1 MVVGGKKVNK
11 IVFSQILYTSVC
23 IYLLLFPYFYNRNS
37 AIRRWVNHHGIPVPQ
52 WYQSLSCLMLF
63 ISILL
68 IPHGKNAEILEVGI
82 TYIFMLILLFPQNL
96 EIFRPSAHKAA
107 KQSFQKQW

>member
-11 IVFSQILYTSVC
+11 IVFSQILYTSVG

-37 AIRRWVNHHGIPVPQ
+37 AIRRWMNHHGIPVPQ